1 MDKRYL
7 LMYEIKQQDGTVD
20 CCCQALLT
28 KECVQKSKKSLRRIY
43 GLDLRLLTVKHCYLQ
58 VVEMTHP

>member
-7 LMYEIKQQDGTVD
+7 LMYEIKRKDGTVD
-20 CCCQALLT
+20 CCCKALLT
-28 KECVQKSKKSLRRIY
+28 KECVQKVKKSLRRIY

-58 VVEMTHP
+58 VAGNHHP